1 MEPMRRRPLAFLA
14 ALLLLLTPLLCSAAP
29 VSAAV
34 DVAKQVL
41 IGADYA
47 NKDLAGATFNLSNLR
62 EADLSGS
69 DLHGA
74 SLYLSL
80 IHI

>member
-1 MEPMRRRPLAFLA
+1 MEPMRRRPLALLA
-14 ALLLLLTPLLCSAAP
+14 ALLLLLSPLLYAAAP
-29 VSAAV
+29 VFAAV

-47 NKDLAGATFNLSNLR
+47 NKDLVGATFNLS
-62 EADLSGS
+62 
-69 DLHGA
+69 
-74 SLYLSL
+74 L